1 MFGKLEKTGK
11 VQRFV
16 GHSSQEE
23 QNMAA
28 TVKLCVY
35 GKEKKMILT
44 EKCSV
49 GRNMTHKI
57 RNEQIGLKVICTEK
71 CSVGRKLTHTI
82 QNGKTGLKRP
92 E

>member
-28 TVKLCVY
+28 TVKLVY
-35 GKEKKMILT
+35 VERQKRMICT
-44 EKCSV
+44 EKWSV
-49 GRNMTHKI
+49 GQNMTHTI
-57 RNEQIGLKVICTEK
+57 RNEQIGLKKNIYGLSCTEK
-71 CSVGRKLTHTI
+71 CSVGRELTHTI
-82 QNGKTGLKRP
+82 QNG
-92 E
+92 

>member
-1 MFGKLEKTGK
+1 MFGKSEKSGK
-11 VQRFV
+11 VQKFV
-16 GHSSQEE
+16 GDSSQEE

-28 TVKLCVY
+28 TVKLGVC
-35 GKEKKMILT
+35 GRGKKM
-44 EKCSV
+44 
-49 GRNMTHKI
+49 
-57 RNEQIGLKVICTEK
+57 ICTEK